1 MRRALGKG
9 LAQLMGEQAEP
20 SSSEIAVSAIVPNTR
35 QPRLAFNDA
44 SLEELAQSIR
54 EVGVVQP
61 LIVRPIS
68 EGRYELIAGER
79 RLRAAKLAGL
89 ATVPVVVRSAG
100 SQASLELA
108 LIENIQRE
116 DIAPLECAAAYKL
129 LMDEFGL
136 TQEQVADKVGK
147 SRPAIANSL
156 RLLRLPAEIRQG
168 LQDGLITEGHAKVIL
183 MAEGT
188 SAQINL
194 FNRIVSKGLSVREAE
209 SLARKPETT
218 KASSGEKRKVSASL
232 KGPETRALEEAL
244 SIYFGTPVTLEKKSI
259 GGSMNVAFYSDDDLQ
274 RILEVLGV
282 EL

>member
-116 DIAPLECAAAYKL
+116 DIAPLDCAAAYKR
-129 LMDEFGL
+129 LMDEFSL
-136 TQEQVADKVGK
+136 TQERIAERVGK
-147 SRPAIANSL
+147 SRPAVANSL
-156 RLLRLPAEIRQG
+156 RLLKLPEEVQQG
-168 LQDGLITEGHAKVIL
+168 LQEGLISEGHAKVIL
-183 MAEGT
+183 MAEGRM
-188 SAQINL
+188 AQL
-194 FNRIVSKGLSVREAE
+194 GLYKVIVSKGLSVREAE
-209 SLARKPETT
+209 SLAHRKTPSQDSAVRTQ
-218 KASSGEKRKVSASL
+218 KKASL
-232 KGPETRALEEAL
+232 KGPDTRALEEEL
-244 SIYFGTPVTLEKKSI
+244 SRFFGNPVTLERRGN
-259 GGSMNVAFYSDDDLQ
+259 GGLMNIAFYSDEDLQ

-282 EL
+282 GL

>member
-20 SSSEIAVSAIVPNTR
+20 SASEVPVSSIVPNAR
-35 QPRLAFNDA
+35 QPRQAFNDE
-44 SLEELAQSIR
+44 SLEELARSIQA
-54 EVGVVQP
+54 VGVMQP
-61 LIVRPIS
+61 LIVRPIA

-136 TQEQVADKVGK
+136 TQEQVAEKVGK
-147 SRPAIANSL
+147 SRPAIANCL
-156 RLLRLPAEIRQG
+156 RLLKLPEEVQHG
-168 LQDGLITEGHAKVIL
+168 LSGGLISEGHAKVIL
-183 MAEGT
+183 MAEGS
-188 SAQINL
+188 SAQL
-194 FNRIVSKGLSVREAE
+194 SLYRRIVAKGLSVREAE
-209 SLARKPETT
+209 AAIRKGPQ
-218 KASSGEKRKVSASL
+218 SSGPVAAKKPATGL
-232 KGPETRALEEAL
+232 KGPDTRALEEAL
-244 SIYFGTPVTLEKKSI
+244 SQYFGTPVTLEKRGS

-282 EL
+282 GL